1 MGAAPPRANQE
12 PCREGKGE
20 MTVIVAGMVGL
31 DLIPALPAD
40 AAGLRFRPGVVV
52 RTGPARI
59 APGGCVANTGTA
71 LHRLGVPV
79 RLLGK
84 IGDDAFGRIVQDL
97 LAGVGD
103 RPLLVAPG
111 ETTAHSFVLSPPGH
125 DRMIL
130 NYPGANNT
138 FSADDIADDML
149 RDAALFHFGYPTAM
163 ARMFADSGRYLVEL
177 MARAR
182 ATGLVTSLDMSYPDP
197 ASPGGQA
204 DWGQIL
210 AATLPQ
216 VDVFMPSLAE
226 AVLVLAPP
234 GGTGA
239 AGKDLSAE
247 QVPAE
252 YISRLGERILAM
264 GTAIAIIK
272 LGTQGVYLRT
282 GARMRLEAVGRNL
295 PLDLDAWAGRELWAN
310 IFEAQV
316 AGTTGAGDATAAGLL
331 LGLVRGMTPEDTIT
345 AGCAVGGSSVE
356 AADAVSAIGH
366 WDATAARMAAGWPRR
381 VAAPGAGWK
390 PAVPPGVWM
399 GPADTRMRE

>member
-1 MGAAPPRANQE
+1 
-12 PCREGKGE
+12 

-149 RDAALFHFGYPTAM
+149 RDALLFHFGYPTAM
-163 ARMFADSGRYLVEL
+163 ARMFAESGRYLVEL

-182 ATGLVTSLDMSYPDP
+182 GAGLVTSLDMSYPDP

-216 VDVFMPSLAE
+216 VAVFMPSLAE
-226 AVLVLAPP
+226 AVLVLAPHDRA
-234 GGTGA
+234 GG

-247 QVPAE
+247 QVSAE

-264 GTAIAIIK
+264 GAAIAIIK

-282 GARMRLEAVGRNL
+282 GTRERLAAAGGRSRV

-331 LGLVRGMTPEDTIT
+331 LGLVRGMAPEDTVT

-366 WDATAARMAAGWPRR
+366 WDATAARIAAGWPRR
-381 VAAPGAGWK
+381 VAAPGAGWQ
-390 PAVPPGVWM
+390 PTDRLGVWM
-399 GPADTRMRE
+399 GPADTRRRE

>member
-1 MGAAPPRANQE
+1 
-12 PCREGKGE
+12 

-111 ETTAHSFVLSPPGH
+111 ESTAHSFVLSPPGH

-130 NYPGANNT
+130 NDPGANNT

-149 RDAALFHFGYPTAM
+149 RDALLFHFGYPTAM
-163 ARMFADSGRYLVEL
+163 ARMFAESGRYLVEL

-182 ATGLVTSLDMSYPDP
+182 GAGLVTSLDMSYPDP

-216 VDVFMPSLAE
+216 VAVFMPSLAE
-226 AVLVLAPP
+226 AVLVLAPHDRA
-234 GGTGA
+234 GG

-247 QVPAE
+247 QVSAE

-264 GTAIAIIK
+264 GAAIAIIK

-282 GARMRLEAVGRNL
+282 GTRERLAAAGGRSRL

-331 LGLVRGMTPEDTIT
+331 LGLVRGMAPEDTVT

-366 WDATAARMAAGWPRR
+366 WDATAARIAAGWPRR
-381 VAAPGAGWK
+381 VAAPGAGWQ
-390 PAVPPGVWM
+390 PADRPGVWM
-399 GPADTRMRE
+399 GPADTRRRE

>member
-1 MGAAPPRANQE
+1 
-12 PCREGKGE
+12 

-149 RDAALFHFGYPTAM
+149 RDALLFHFGYPTAM
-163 ARMFADSGRYLVEL
+163 ARMFAESGRYLVEL

-182 ATGLVTSLDMSYPDP
+182 GAGLVTSLDMSYPDP

-216 VDVFMPSLAE
+216 VAVFMPSLAE
-226 AVLVLAPP
+226 AVLVLAPHDRA
-234 GGTGA
+234 GG

-247 QVPAE
+247 QVSAE

-264 GTAIAIIK
+264 GAAIAIIK

-282 GARMRLEAVGRNL
+282 GTRERLATAGGRSRV

-331 LGLVRGMTPEDTIT
+331 LGLVRGMAPEDTVT

-366 WDATAARMAAGWPRR
+366 WDATAARIAAGWPRR
-381 VAAPGAGWK
+381 VAAPGAGWQ
-390 PAVPPGVWM
+390 PTDRPGVWM
-399 GPADTRMRE
+399 GPADTRRRE

>member
-1 MGAAPPRANQE
+1 
-12 PCREGKGE
+12 
-20 MTVIVAGMVGL
+20 MTVIVAGMVVL

-40 AAGLRFRPGVVV
+40 ETGFRFRPGVVV
-52 RTGPARI
+52 RTGPARV
-59 APGGCVANTGTA
+59 APGGCVSNTGTA

-138 FSADDIADDML
+138 FSAADISAGML
-149 RDAALFHFGYPTAM
+149 QDAALFHFGYPTAM

-177 MARAR
+177 MVRVQEA
-182 ATGLVTSLDMSYPDP
+182 GLVTSLDMSYPDP

-204 DWGQIL
+204 DWGHIL
-210 AATLPQ
+210 AATLPH

-226 AVLVLAPP
+226 AVLVLPPP
-234 GGTGA
+234 GGSGA

-252 YISRLGERILAM
+252 YISRLGERILTLGA
-264 GTAIAIIK
+264 AVAIIK

-282 GARMRLEAVGRNL
+282 GTRERLAPAARRLA
-295 PLDLDAWAGRELWAN
+295 LDLDAWAGRELWAN

-331 LGLVRGMTPEDTIT
+331 LGLVRGMAPEDMII
-345 AGCAVGGSSVE
+345 AGCAVGATSVE
-356 AADAVSAIGH
+356 AADAVSAIVP

-381 VAAPGAGWK
+381 VAAPGAGWR
-390 PAVPPGVWM
+390 PAGPPGVWL
-399 GPADTRMRE
+399 GPTDARARG

>member
-1 MGAAPPRANQE
+1 
-12 PCREGKGE
+12 

-149 RDAALFHFGYPTAM
+149 RDALLFHFGYPTAM
-163 ARMFADSGRYLVEL
+163 ARMFAESGRYLVEL

-182 ATGLVTSLDMSYPDP
+182 GAGLVTSLDMSYPDP

-216 VDVFMPSLAE
+216 VAVFMPSLAE
-226 AVLVLAPP
+226 AVLVLAPHDRA
-234 GGTGA
+234 GG

-247 QVPAE
+247 QVSAE

-264 GTAIAIIK
+264 GAAIAIIK

-282 GARMRLEAVGRNL
+282 GTRERLAAAGGRSRV

-331 LGLVRGMTPEDTIT
+331 LGLVRGMAPEDTVT

-366 WDATAARMAAGWPRR
+366 WDATAARIAAGWPRR
-381 VAAPGAGWK
+381 VAAPGAGWQ
-390 PAVPPGVWM
+390 PTDRPGVWM
-399 GPADTRMRE
+399 GPADTRRRE